1 MKTPVPMWPESLAR
15 LEDGMR
21 KTRSEL
27 SAEAFRNLYLC
38 EPAPPLIDPND
49 PDYRWDDRTGR
60 WVRRRNR

>member
-1 MKTPVPMWPESLAR
+1 MTDPIWPEKFDPRAWAR
-15 LEDGMR
+15 HLKGDLTPQEWQ
-21 KTRSEL
+21 K
-27 SAEAFRNLYLC
+27 LYLQ